1 MAKKKQLTREEIAA
15 IELGH
20 TEITPI
26 IAKVLSITFI
36 VLIIAIPAIHVI
48 RNGSTV
54 GSIFPAIGAAFK
66 SSSPKE
72 FNDTLKKGF
81 HDYEDSINETTPVR
95 EAFLEPLQQFLLTVL
110 KTGNE
115 KVIVGKDGYLFYPED
130 VDYLLEP
137 GFMRQVRQWKRKQ
150 SEVQPDPVQAI
161 VKFKNDLKGRGIRLI
176 VLPVPVKA
184 CFYGDKLHATKAYL
198 ENKDYRDFLDVLKQ
212 AEVDVLD
219 LNEDFHNLQLS
230 GTQPF
235 LKTDTHWTPEA
246 MDLAADRC
254 AKLLGC
260 DNALPAGDE
269 ATVTNIGDTAALLN
283 LKDNPYPPE
292 TVTFRQFD
300 MIPDTSSDVLILG
313 DSFVNIYSMEA
324 MNWGV
329 RGGFSEHLA
338 ARLDR
343 QVDVIARN
351 DGGDYASRS
360 ILARELAR
368 GRNRLAGKKTVIWV
382 FSARKLPT
390 GDWKDFDLTVGKA
403 QDSSFL
409 TIEEPK
415 TVTATVLAVTSVPR
429 PNSAPYKDHVMS
441 LHLGDIDGSNEAL
454 VYIASMRDNV
464 WTDAARLRI
473 GDTVKIELKPWS
485 DFEDEYGSWNRSE
498 FEDGDLIL
506 QEPCWGEIVT
516 DK

>member
-20 TEITPI
+20 TEIGPFA
-26 IAKVLSITFI
+26 AKVFSIIFI
-36 VLIIAIPAIHVI
+36 ILVIVIPGIHVI
-48 RNGSTV
+48 RHGGTV
-54 GSIFPAIGAAFK
+54 GSICPAIGAAFK
-66 SSSPKE
+66 TSSPKE

-95 EAFLEPLQQFLLTVL
+95 EAFLEPLQQFLLTAL

-137 GFMRQVRQWKRKQ
+137 GFMRQARQWKRKQ

-161 VKFKNDLKGRGIRLI
+161 VKFNHDLKERGIRLI

-184 CFYGDKLHATKAYL
+184 CFYGDKLHASKAYL
-198 ENKDYRDFLDVLKQ
+198 ENKDYRYFLDVLKQ
-212 AEVDVLD
+212 NEVEVLD
-219 LNEDFHNLQLS
+219 LNEDFRKLQLS
-230 GTQPF
+230 GIQPF

-254 AKLLGC
+254 ARMLGC
-260 DNALPAGDE
+260 RNPLPKGDK
-269 ATVTNIGDTAALLN
+269 TIITNTGDTAALLK
-283 LKDNPYPPE
+283 LKNNPYPKE
-292 TVTFRQFD
+292 TVTVKPFD

-313 DSFVNIYSMEA
+313 DSFVNIYSMAA

-329 RGGFSEHLA
+329 RGGFAEHLA
-338 ARLDR
+338 GRLGR

-360 ILARELAR
+360 ILAKELSR
-368 GRNRLAGKKTVIWV
+368 GRDRLAGKKTVVWV
-382 FSARKLPT
+382 FSARKLPS
-390 GDWKDFDLTVGKA
+390 GDWKILDLKLGKA
-403 QDSSFL
+403 PESSFF
-409 TIEEPK
+409 K
-415 TVTATVLAVTSVPR
+415 TAVPVTVDATVLNVSAVPR

-441 LHLGDIDGSNEAL
+441 LHLGDIANGNAQAL
-454 VYIASMRDNV
+454 VYIVSMRDNR
-464 WTDAARLRI
+464 WTDAARLRT
-473 GDTVKIELKPWS
+473 GDAVRIRLEPWS
-485 DFEDEYGSWNRSE
+485 AREAQFGNWNRSE
-498 FEDGDLIL
+498 FDDEALML
-506 QEPCWGEIVT
+506 AEPLFGTLV
-516 DK
+516 K

>member
-20 TEITPI
+20 TEIGPLA
-26 IAKVLSITFI
+26 AKVFSIIFI
-36 VLIIAIPAIHVI
+36 VLIIAIPGIHVI
-48 RNGSTV
+48 RHGSAV

-66 SSSPKE
+66 TSSPKE

-95 EAFLEPLQQFLLTVL
+95 EAFLEPLQQFLLTAL

-137 GFMRQVRQWKRKQ
+137 GFMRQARQWKRKQ

-161 VKFKNDLKGRGIRLI
+161 VKFKNDLKERGIRLI
-176 VLPVPVKA
+176 VLPVPVKV
-184 CFYGDKLHATKAYL
+184 CFYGDKLHAAKAYL
-198 ENKDYRDFLDVLKQ
+198 ENKDYRYFLDVLKQ
-212 AEVDVLD
+212 NEVDVLD

-254 AKLLGC
+254 AKMLGC
-260 DNALPAGDE
+260 DNALPDGDMV
-269 ATVTNIGDTAALLN
+269 TITNIGDTAALLK
-283 LKDNPYPPE
+283 LKENPYPPE
-292 TVTFRQFD
+292 TVTIKQFD
-300 MIPDTSSDVLILG
+300 MIPDPSSDVLILG

-343 QVDVIARN
+343 QIDVIARN

-368 GRNRLAGKKTVIWV
+368 GRDRLDGKKSLIWV
-382 FSARKLPT
+382 FSARKLPA
-390 GDWKDFDLTVGKA
+390 GDWKDFDLAVGKA
-403 QDSSFL
+403 QDSAFL

-415 TVTATVLAVTSVPR
+415 TVTATVLAVTTVPR

-441 LHLGDIDGSNEAL
+441 LHLGDIEGNAEAL

-473 GDTVKIELKPWS
+473 GDTVKIELKPWA
-485 DFEDEYGSWNRSE
+485 DHEDEYGSWNRSE

-506 QEPCWGEIVT
+506 QEPCWGELT
-516 DK
+516 TEK